1 MSGERPPEAPAGAA
15 GRRAGGRGGWIF
27 LAIVA
32 GLYGLVAL
40 FDREA
45 AGRSLQVFAVLG
57 GLVMG
62 RVEEG

>member
-1 MSGERPPEAPAGAA
+1 MDANRLRQVLGKTLRTFVNILP
-15 GRRAGGRGGWIF
+15 
-27 LAIVA
+27 IVA

-62 RVEEG
+62 WVEEGRG